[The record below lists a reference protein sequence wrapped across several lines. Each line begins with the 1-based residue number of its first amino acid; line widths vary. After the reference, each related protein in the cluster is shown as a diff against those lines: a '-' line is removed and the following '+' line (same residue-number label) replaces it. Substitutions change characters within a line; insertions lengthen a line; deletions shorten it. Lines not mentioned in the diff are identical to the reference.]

1 MMVHDKSVYQKS
13 VNALNKLISQ
23 AGNENLAKIMHDSS
37 VAHMHSQM
45 IPSANR
51 TKTDKI
57 RAIRRRKE
65 QDRRMREGKEK
76 RNDLRFRVQQSED

>member
-1 MMVHDKSVYQKS
+1 M
-13 VNALNKLISQ
+13 
-23 AGNENLAKIMHDSS
+23 AKITHESS
-37 VAHMHSQM
+37 VAHHHSQL

-65 QDRRMREGKEK
+65 QDRCVKEGKQK
-76 RNDLRFRVQQSED
+76 RNDLRFRVHQEGGDDGQCEEDEYEDISELDQDEIMRLNH